1 MNKLLKEVYED
12 KKSGTKWRKI
22 STLAR
27 EIESIKKIQTEGKL
41 NFIIFLYS
49 WGFHTYI
56 HIMECDSSG
65 TLRPLHT
72 LPVFPV
78 VIPLQT
84 SYPLLLSNHSRI
96 QFAHTSSLHGVR
108 PAPVHEKA
116 ATLKKKKW
124 FLFSQRLSSANRST
138 VRGGTCADPTPAGP
152 HLCCKGDWL
161 DLVQVT
167 MAGVSSRE
175 WEALRVQ
182 HSVVFLRIFQLLH
195 SSCLHW
201 LLAAKSSNG
210 NASIQLIFWPWQLKS
225 ASSGLAAGK
234 SC

>member
-1 MNKLLKEVYED
+1 MPPSHSSRVPCSNPSPNLLPSTHESNSHTPHPCMVW
-12 KKSGTKWRKI
+12 GQHRCMRKQPH
-22 STLAR
+22 L
-27 EIESIKKIQTEGKL
+27 
-41 NFIIFLYS
+41 
-49 WGFHTYI
+49 
-56 HIMECDSSG
+56 
-65 TLRPLHT
+65 
-72 LPVFPV
+72 
-78 VIPLQT
+78 
-84 SYPLLLSNHSRI
+84 
-96 QFAHTSSLHGVR
+96 
-108 PAPVHEKA
+108 
-116 ATLKKKKW
+116 KKKW

-161 DLVQVT
+161 DLVQAT

-201 LLAAKSSNG
+201 LLAAKSSNV